1 VTSGTTA
8 QVAEFIATSEPSQIP
23 ERVRRLA
30 KRSILD
36 GLGLAVAGARSR
48 GASIARAEVES
59 YGSLAVEATV
69 LGAGRRVAARFAA
82 FLNGLSIHADD
93 FDDTQLAV
101 GADRV
106 YGLLTHPTAPVLPAV
121 LALAERDDRSGLD
134 VLVAYAIGT
143 EVETKVSEAINPRHY
158 NDGFHSTATVGSIGA
173 GAGAARLL
181 GFDAEVTATCLG
193 IAASTAAGLRENFGT
208 MTKPLHAGRAAE
220 NGVLAASLAG
230 AGFSAASN
238 ILEARRGFF
247 HAAGGGYDPRM
258 IEGRLGAPWTFES
271 PGVSIKPHP
280 SGSLTHPA
288 MGAFLDLVLR
298 EDLRPDDVRRIRVG
312 TNRHMPNALIHHRPT
327 NELEAKFSMEFC
339 LAILLLERRAGLTE
353 YRDEVVNRRDVQDMI
368 SRVTFEADPAAEEEG
383 FREMRSLI
391 TVELG
396 DGRSLHTQADFGKGS
411 PANPMP
417 DAELIEKF
425 TACLE
430 WGGIDSNVADEVAD
444 RVLSLESQPSIR
456 TVVAPLA
463 AATARVG

>member
-1 VTSGTTA
+1 
-8 QVAEFIATSEPSQIP
+8 
-23 ERVRRLA
+23 
-30 KRSILD
+30 
-36 GLGLAVAGARSR
+36 
-48 GASIARAEVES
+48 
-59 YGSLAVEATV
+59 
-69 LGAGRRVAARFAA
+69 
-82 FLNGLSIHADD
+82 
-93 FDDTQLAV
+93 
-101 GADRV
+101 
-106 YGLLTHPTAPVLPAV
+106 
-121 LALAERDDRSGLD
+121 
-134 VLVAYAIGT
+134 
-143 EVETKVSEAINPRHY
+143 
-158 NDGFHSTATVGSIGA
+158 
-173 GAGAARLL
+173 
-181 GFDAEVTATCLG
+181 
-193 IAASTAAGLRENFGT
+193 
-208 MTKPLHAGRAAE
+208 
-220 NGVLAASLAG
+220 
-230 AGFSAASN
+230 
-238 ILEARRGFF
+238 
-247 HAAGGGYDPRM
+247 M

-425 TACLE
+425 TACLD

-456 TVVAPLA
+456 MVVAPLA